1 MSTAAGAAAGSATGG
16 QFRYRAATP
25 DGQVVEGI
33 MQAPSR
39 QFVLDGLRRQQLF
52 PVRIDETPSAATI
65 TAGRRLGRRAA
76 VVLWTRNL
84 ATLLS
89 AGVSLD
95 RALAFTVQHAGDD
108 GLADAVRAV
117 RRAVQGG
124 STLADALAGQ
134 PRYFDALFVVMVSAG
149 ESSGALDIVFAQLS
163 QQLEEGAELTSQVR
177 SALLYP
183 AIMAGVAVIG
193 VGVLLGFVIPR
204 FATVLADMG
213 GTLPLTTRVL
223 LGISHLMLAWWWL
236 WLLLMVGAA
245 VAVPPLLARPGVRLG
260 WHRMR
265 LGWPIVGDIERKY
278 STARVARTLGLLL
291 KSGVPALPALRIA
304 RTSATNLIVREGL
317 DRAAA
322 ALAEGSA
329 LAPALAD
336 TLPPLAVQMMAVGE
350 ESGRLDELCLRVADS
365 YDSEVRRA
373 MRTAVTLIEPALILT
388 FGALVG
394 FIALA
399 MLQAIYGID
408 LKAV

>member
-1 MSTAAGAAAGSATGG
+1 MSAASGG
-16 QFRYRAATP
+16 QFRYRAATL
-25 DGQVVEGI
+25 DGQLVEGV

-39 QFVLDGLRRQQLF
+39 QSVLDGLRRQQLY
-52 PVRIDETPSAATI
+52 PVRVDEAPMAAATSAAQ
-65 TAGRRLGRRAA
+65 RLGRRAA
-76 VVLWTRNL
+76 VVLWTRNA

-89 AGVSLD
+89 AGVPLD
-95 RALAFTVQHAGDD
+95 RALAFTAQHAGHD
-108 GLADAVRAV
+108 GLAEAVRQV

-124 STLADALAGQ
+124 STLADALARQ

-149 ESSGALDIVFAQLS
+149 ESSGALDVVFAQLS
-163 QQLEEGAELTSQVR
+163 QQLEEGAELTSQMR
-177 SALLYP
+177 STLLYP
-183 AIMAGVAVIG
+183 AIMAVVSLIG

-213 GTLPLTTRVL
+213 GALPLSTRFL
-223 LGISHLMLAWWWL
+223 LGVSHVVTVWWWL
-236 WLLLMVGAA
+236 FLLLAVVAA
-245 VAVPPLLARPGVRLG
+245 IAARQALARPG
-260 WHRMR
+260 MR
-265 LGWPIVGDIERKY
+265 LRWHTARLSWPYVGDIERKY

-291 KSGVPALPALRIA
+291 KSGVSALPALKIA
-304 RTSATNLIVREGL
+304 RASATNLVVREGL

-329 LAPALAD
+329 LAPALAG

-350 ESGRLDELCLRVADS
+350 ESGRLDELCLRIADS
-365 YDSEVRRA
+365 YDGEVRRA

-388 FGALVG
+388 FGTLVG

-408 LKAV
+408 LKAA